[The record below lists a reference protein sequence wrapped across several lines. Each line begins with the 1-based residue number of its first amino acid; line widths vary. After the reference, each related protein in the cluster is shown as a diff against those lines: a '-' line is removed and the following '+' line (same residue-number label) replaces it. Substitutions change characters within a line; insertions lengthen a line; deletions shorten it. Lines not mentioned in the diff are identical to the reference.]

1 MELELTDRT
10 AVITGAARGLG
21 AATAQRLAREGARV
35 VISDIDARGAEA
47 AAKELTAQGLTALAV
62 AADVTSEKDVDRL
75 VATTVAEFGGVHI
88 LVNNAGFPRDGLLT
102 TMDVADWDSVVDVIL
117 KGSFLM
123 SRAVMPH
130 LIEQRWG
137 RLVNISSR
145 GYLGNPGQ
153 ANYSSAKAGI
163 LGLTRALA
171 QEQGRY
177 GITVNAI
184 APGFME
190 TEAVRALAHYEK
202 IRDTAVRSQPLRRT
216 GRPEDVADAVAFLA
230 SERASFI
237 TGETLHVT
245 GGRFG

>member
-1 MELELTDRT
+1 MDLELTEKT
-10 AVITGAARGLG
+10 AVVTGAARGLG
-21 AATAQRLAREGARV
+21 AATALRLAREGARV
-35 VISDIDARGAEA
+35 VITDIDAQGAEA
-47 AAKELTAQGLTALAV
+47 AAKELTGQGLTALAV
-62 AADVTSEKDVDRL
+62 PADVTSQEDVDRL

-102 TMDVADWDSVVDVIL
+102 KMEVADWDSVIEVIL
-117 KGSFLM
+117 KGSFLATK
-123 SRAVMPH
+123 AVMPH
-130 LIEQRWG
+130 FIEQRWG
-137 RLVNISSR
+137 RVVNISSR
-145 GYLGNPGQ
+145 SYLGNPGQ

-171 QEQGRY
+171 QEEGRY

-202 IRDTAVRSQPLRRT
+202 IREKAVLSQPLRRT
-216 GRPEDVADAVAFLA
+216 GKPSDIADAVAFLA